1 VIVTGDHEGRDLGSV
16 MRDIQGKLEGLRLPA
31 GYQLELGGEYASQ
44 QQTFHALTAVLG
56 FGLVAVLVVL
66 LAQFRRASLALL
78 VLLTAPLAVVG
89 AVLTL
94 WVTRVPLNAASLMG
108 CVLLVGLVVK
118 NGILLLERA
127 ERLIDEGID
136 EDQALG
142 AAGAERLRPFL
153 MTTVATI
160 AGLGPLALGLGSGAQ
175 LQRPLAVAVVGGL
188 VVSTALS
195 LFVLPALVKLVS
207 QAPWFSFASI
217 RRSGTSQIAATSTYK
232 P

>member
-1 VIVTGDHEGRDLGSV
+1 
-16 MRDIQGKLEGLRLPA
+16 
-31 GYQLELGGEYASQ
+31 
-44 QQTFHALTAVLG
+44 
-56 FGLVAVLVVL
+56 VLVVL

-136 EDQALG
+136 VDQALG
-142 AAGAERLRPFL
+142 AAGAERLRPIL